1 MTAARRLTESHILHI
16 LMYMSRNIALAQV
29 RQDLS
34 GLVEEVVTTH
44 ERVVVTRHGE
54 PAAVLIS
61 VDDLGAL
68 EETLEILADAELVS
82 AIQHSLKSTKRYT
95 MDEVRSHLTKPSL
108 A

>member
-1 MTAARRLTESHILHI
+1 MTAARRLTESYILHI

-34 GLVEEVVTTH
+34 GLVEEVATTH

-82 AIQHSLKSTKRYT
+82 AIQHSLQSTKRYT
-95 MDEVRSHLTKPSL
+95 MDEVRSHLTKQSL

>member
-1 MTAARRLTESHILHI
+1 
-16 LMYMSRNIALAQV
+16 MSRNIALAQV

-34 GLVEEVVTTH
+34 GLIEEVTTTH

-61 VDDLGAL
+61 VDDLEAL
-68 EETLEILADAELVS
+68 EETLEILADADLVA

-95 MDEVRSHLTKPSL
+95 MDEVRSRLTKQSL